1 MQGEDNYVITIS
13 NTEAEVIKKFVSI
26 IDNATVSID
35 NDDVWD
41 EDYYCEER
49 IKDIDNLLKYSD
61 YRLEY
66 PDGDRLRFSKDGGW
80 PSFNLKIN
88 TPIPDKDFYVE
99 LYTESSGCPH
109 WIVYTSFYEKYNLL
123 LR

>member
-41 EDYYCEER
+41 IMTAITYKRTSTNVVGVKIMYEE
-49 IKDIDNLLKYSD
+49 S
-61 YRLEY
+61 
-66 PDGDRLRFSKDGGW
+66 
-80 PSFNLKIN
+80 
-88 TPIPDKDFYVE
+88 
-99 LYTESSGCPH
+99 
-109 WIVYTSFYEKYNLL
+109 EK
-123 LR
+123 